1 MLSPKMQRNVRV
13 NESQLVM
20 LSEKAQF
27 DHTVAGYLHKR
38 TADSTKWQIR
48 YFVLYQNLLFYY
60 ENEACIRPSGV
71 ILLEGCYCDRLIT
84 AKGKDPD
91 KQMCFAISYRREN
104 QRQYE
109 LKSPT
114 QADCN
119 MWIEAIR
126 EASFNKMLLQK
137 EELQQKHLHLLQI
150 IESEKTAKWQYTQQ
164 CEELTSEI
172 KKLRTE
178 LCALKKELRP
188 NITGAYANHG
198 NFQKRRTSC
207 NNNPSLLGGHLD
219 SSFNFVGEDHHTGFR
234 DIEEG
239 SIEMQ
244 KIKKVQSFFRGWLC
258 RRRWKQIVEQYI
270 KSPHAESMRKRN
282 SLVFKMVEAEE
293 EYTEQMEVLV
303 SCFLRPLKMA
313 ASSKNPPC
321 SHEDVNSIFLNS
333 ETVLF
338 LHQIFLK
345 GLTSRM
351 ESWPT
356 LVLGDLFDMLL
367 PMLSIYQEYV
377 RNHHYS
383 LQVLTECKQS
393 SLFAALLSRLEN
405 KSACHGRSIE
415 NFLMYPMHQIP
426 RYIITLHELLAHTPH
441 DHVERKSLQNAR
453 QQLEDLSRQMHDEV
467 SETENLRKNL
477 AVERMIV
484 EGCDILLDVNQVFVR
499 QGTLI
504 QIIDK
509 PRRARSRLSATF
521 GVKTGEKE
529 ALRQCF
535 LFSNHLILT
544 TRQSD
549 DDGRLNLIPQI
560 GRIPLSDAVLIED
573 PNEQNISDDDAL
585 SICSMSSGISESSA
599 AGSNMPATTL
609 PVQLQNRDF
618 KIIYDLKIGGENRQI
633 IIHLVAP
640 TMQEKAAWI
649 SDISQ
654 CMDNV
659 HFNDLLHGSL
669 SDASSVTMPQ
679 SIRNDPKLFK
689 DDVDIRFSRTLNSCK
704 VPQIRYATPD
714 RLLQRLTDL
723 RFLSIDFLNTFLLTY
738 RVFTDGVTVLE
749 ALKKVFYDA
758 EPPDAQMPAGSLA
771 SLDVSGLNTEEP
783 LQFLDSRRRSS
794 SFPRR
799 TSGAS
804 SVSGYGSEISD
815 SREIGSNS
823 ANESITS
830 TFVYNTKPHW
840 RTTYKKQEDQQ
851 LGLIS
856 EAPTNMNQNSN
867 TQMYSSQ
874 SDKQLSSSSQKVNSK
889 ISNNNNSA
897 DDGCHLTIPKVI
909 AVSSSAE
916 TLTVSAPS
924 SPSNLSSITLV
935 GSTGSGSDSGSDK
948 SPQDAREIIC
958 SRNISKEMNY
968 TSVATENKI
977 KDEVQV
983 KYEELSTSPKLEKLN
998 HALENQINRFV
1009 FRKRL
1014 ESDKEDYSWTDD
1026 ESTANMESYH
1036 STLHRYNNRTYRHNS
1051 DHRASIA
1058 SAPPSTVKSGSIS
1071 TNYWISRRLIQDS
1084 EMTPSGQHGLYQ
1096 HDVLQPSSKAG
1107 VVITSFRQSHRSFG
1121 SESIWSSTS
1130 TAATAF
1136 AIATSAS
1143 SNPPDRVPGQYED
1156 NHKGIYRDKNRR
1168 KESVISTAA
1177 TMRVLNVLRHWVS
1190 KHAQDFEL
1198 DYKLKNLT
1206 VEFLEDIIYSP
1217 NLLPA
1222 EHKAASQ
1229 LLRLITKEEVDI
1241 NKVELTKLLTPS
1253 TIPSKE
1259 RIETLSALEVAEQM
1273 TYLDHQIFISIASE
1287 EFLGQAWIKC
1297 DKTTRAPHITLMT
1310 KRFNE
1315 ISQLVVSEIVR
1326 RSNMQ
1331 ARVSII
1337 EKWAAVADISKVL
1350 HNYNGVLQICAA
1362 FTNSSVYRLKKTWE
1376 KVSKTTK
1383 QTIERLQ
1390 AIVSSE
1396 HRFRNL
1402 RDALHRCDPP
1412 CIPYLGLYLTD
1423 LSFIEEGTPNFTDDG
1438 LLNFS
1443 KMRMIA
1449 HVIREI
1455 RHFQQT
1461 PYKIEHNPRV
1471 TNYLLDPSILLD
1483 EEDLYRMSLEIEP
1496 RTSRLSSA
1504 ALIGLPSNIGATLK
1518 KDN

>member
-1 MLSPKMQRNVRV
+1 MLSPKMQRTVRV
-13 NESQLVM
+13 NDSQLVM
-20 LSEKAQF
+20 LSEKAHY
-27 DHTVAGYLHKR
+27 DHSAAGYLHKR
-38 TADSTKWQIR
+38 TADSAKWQLR
-48 YFVLYQNLLFYY
+48 WFVLYQNILFYY
-60 ENEACIRPSGV
+60 ENEACSRPSGV

-84 AKGKDPD
+84 AKGKDSD
-91 KQMCFAISYRREN
+91 KQICFAISYRREN

-109 LKSPT
+109 LKAST
-114 QADCN
+114 EADCK
-119 MWIEAIR
+119 MWIDAIR

-137 EELQQKHLHLLQI
+137 EELEQKHLHLLQI
-150 IESEKTAKWQYTQQ
+150 VESEKTAKWQYTQQ

-172 KKLRTE
+172 KKLRAE

-188 NITGAYANHG
+188 SMTSAYGSRGTFQRTVSQSISGGGISGLINAGSLGMQGTSGCANATDFKG
-198 NFQKRRTSC
+198 IS
-207 NNNPSLLGGHLD
+207 
-219 SSFNFVGEDHHTGFR
+219 
-234 DIEEG
+234 EG
-239 SIEMQ
+239 STEMQ

-282 SLVFKMVEAEE
+282 SLVFQMVEAEE

-303 SCFLRPLKMA
+303 SCFLRPFKMA
-313 ASSKNPPC
+313 ASSKKPPC

-393 SLFAALLSRLEN
+393 SSSFAALLIRLEN
-405 KSACHGRSIE
+405 KTACHGRSLE
-415 NFLMYPMHQIP
+415 TFLTYPMHQIP

-477 AVERMIV
+477 AVERMIA

-499 QGTLI
+499 QGALI
-504 QIIDK
+504 QISERPK
-509 PRRARSRLSATF
+509 GARSRLSATF
-521 GVKTGEKE
+521 GGKGSTDKE
-529 ALRQCF
+529 TLRQCF

-549 DDGRLNLIPQI
+549 DDE
-560 GRIPLSDAVLIED
+560 LSV
-573 PNEQNISDDDAL
+573 
-585 SICSMSSGISESSA
+585 CSLSSGISESS
-599 AGSNMPATTL
+599 GSGSTT
-609 PVQLQNRDF
+609 VTTTNASQLQNRDF
-618 KIIYDLKIGGENRQI
+618 KIILDLKIGGENHQVTV
-633 IIHLVAP
+633 HLVAP

-669 SDASSVTMPQ
+669 SDTSSVTMPQ

-689 DDVDIRFSRTLNSCK
+689 DDIDIRFSRTLNSCK

-758 EPPDAQMPAGSLA
+758 EPPDAHMPSGSLV
-771 SLDVSGLNTEEP
+771 SLDVSGLHTGESHN
-783 LQFLDSRRRSS
+783 FLDDRRRSS
-794 SFPRR
+794 STPRR

-804 SVSGYGSEISD
+804 SVSGYGSEVSD
-815 SREIGSNS
+815 SRETGNSN
-823 ANESITS
+823 AFESTAS
-830 TFVYNTKPHW
+830 TFMANTKPHW
-840 RTTYKKQEDQQ
+840 RTTYKKQDEQQ

-856 EAPTNMNQNSN
+856 ETPIGISRNPSVQPPMTL
-867 TQMYSSQ
+867 
-874 SDKQLSSSSQKVNSK
+874 SDKQSPATSRKVSIRVSDK
-889 ISNNNNSA
+889 STSE

-909 AVSSSAE
+909 AGSSSAE
-916 TLTVSAPS
+916 TLTDVTVISAPS
-924 SPSNLSSITLV
+924 SPSNLSSVTLV
-935 GSTGSGSDSGSDK
+935 GSTGSGSGSGSDR
-948 SPQDAREIIC
+948 SPQDSAEIVY
-958 SRNISKEMNY
+958 SRGVSEETEDTPI
-968 TSVATENKI
+968 ATGDNL
-977 KDEVQV
+977 KDEVQFT
-983 KYEELSTSPKLEKLN
+983 YEDVGPLSPKTFKPDHVKKFPLN
-998 HALENQINRFV
+998 RPPRN
-1009 FRKRL
+1009 KRL
-1014 ESDKEDYSWTDD
+1014 ESDKEEKSWTDD
-1026 ESTANMESYH
+1026 ETTPLAESCQP
-1036 STLHRYNNRTYRHNS
+1036 TIHRFNNPRNHHTYS

-1058 SAPPSTVKSGSIS
+1058 SAPPSTTRSGSIS
-1071 TNYWISRRLIQDS
+1071 TITGNYWTSRRSIQDCELNS
-1084 EMTPSGQHGLYQ
+1084 DGQRGSYQ
-1096 HDVLQPSSKAG
+1096 HDIPQSSSKAG
-1107 VVITSFRQSHRSFG
+1107 VCITSFRQSHRSNG
-1121 SESIWSSTS
+1121 PDTIWSSTS

-1143 SNPPDRVPGQYED
+1143 SNPPDRTSIRCDTNNRGS
-1156 NHKGIYRDKNRR
+1156 YREKNRR
-1168 KESVISTAA
+1168 KESVMSTAA

-1198 DYKLKNLT
+1198 DNKLKNLT
-1206 VEFLEDIIYSP
+1206 IEFLEDIIYSP

-1229 LLRLITKEEVDI
+1229 LLRLITKEETDS
-1241 NKVELTKLLTPS
+1241 NKVDLKKLLTPPL
-1253 TIPSKE
+1253 TPTKE
-1259 RIETLSALEVAEQM
+1259 SIETLSALEIAEQM

-1287 EFLGQAWIKC
+1287 EFLGQAWMKT
-1297 DKTTRAPHITLMT
+1297 DKATRAPHITLMT

-1315 ISQLVVSEIVR
+1315 VSQLVVSEIIR

-1331 ARVSII
+1331 ARVGAI
-1337 EKWAAVADISKVL
+1337 EKWAAVADISRVL

-1390 AIVSSE
+1390 NIVSSE

-1461 PYKIEHNPRV
+1461 PYKIELITKV
-1471 TNYLLDPSILLD
+1471 TNYLLDSSLLLE

-1504 ALIGLPSNIGATLK
+1504 ALIGIPPNIGASLK
-1518 KDN
+1518 RDN